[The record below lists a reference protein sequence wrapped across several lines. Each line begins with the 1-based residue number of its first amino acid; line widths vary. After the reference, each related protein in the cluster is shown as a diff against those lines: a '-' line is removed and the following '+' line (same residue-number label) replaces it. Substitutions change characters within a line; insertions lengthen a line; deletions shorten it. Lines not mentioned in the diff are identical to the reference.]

1 MILVKAAI
9 AFGVAGLT
17 TLALKIVRDI
27 YKHEAYKAYESA
39 SGKKLQKDSSGNY
52 DLEGAGIGD
61 GDAVDAFRHVHVSAA
76 LAQDYWR

>member
-1 MILVKAAI
+1 MILAKVKVALAL
-9 AFGVAGLT
+9 AGLT

-39 SGKKLQKDSSGNY
+39 SGEKLQKDSSGNY

-61 GDAVDAFRHVHVSAA
+61 GDAVDVFRHVHVSAA
-76 LAQDYWR
+76 MTQDY